1 MADEPIITEYQDFK
15 IIFSNDEWKT
25 LQFSIFWVFN
35 AVAKADGRI
44 DKKEL
49 DALSHL
55 MNNSSAIINEL
66 ARDIITTI
74 EKDFTKI
81 KEELD
86 NDKREIID
94 GLRNVSDL
102 LNTKVNQATAVNFKK
117 TLIAIG
123 FYIANASGKWLGS
136 KVSSEENIA
145 IKLAGMNLRLSAAQ
159 LEEVPTINEIF
170 SSFDDRFLMNSE

>member
-1 MADEPIITEYQDFK
+1 MNEEPIITEYQDYK
-15 IIFSNDEWKT
+15 KIFSKDEWKT

-35 AVAKADGRI
+35 TVAQADGKI

-55 MNNSSAIINEL
+55 MKNSSAIINEL

-74 EKDFTKI
+74 EIDFLKI
-81 KEELD
+81 KEEFD

-94 GLRNVSDL
+94 GLREVSDL
-102 LNTKVNQATAVNFKK
+102 LNSKVNLATVVNFKK

-123 FYIANASGKWLGS
+123 FYIANASGKWLGN

-145 IKLAGMNLRLSAAQ
+145 IKLAGMNLRLSSAQ

-170 SSFDDRFLMNSE
+170 SSFDE

>member
-1 MADEPIITEYQDFK
+1 MADDTIITEYQNINK
-15 IIFSNDEWKT
+15 IFSKDEWKT

-35 AVAKADGRI
+35 TVAQADGKI

-55 MNNSSAIINEL
+55 MKKSAAIINEL
-66 ARDIITTI
+66 AREIASTI
-74 EKDFTKI
+74 EKDFESI
-81 KEELD
+81 KEEFD

-94 GLRNVSDL
+94 GLREVSDL
-102 LNTKVNQATAVNFKK
+102 LNTKVNPETAVNFKK

-123 FYIANASGKWLGS
+123 FYIANASGKWLGN
-136 KVSSEENIA
+136 KVSSEESIA
-145 IKLAGMNLRLSAAQ
+145 IKLAGMNLRLSSAQ

-170 SSFDDRFLMNSE
+170 SSFDE